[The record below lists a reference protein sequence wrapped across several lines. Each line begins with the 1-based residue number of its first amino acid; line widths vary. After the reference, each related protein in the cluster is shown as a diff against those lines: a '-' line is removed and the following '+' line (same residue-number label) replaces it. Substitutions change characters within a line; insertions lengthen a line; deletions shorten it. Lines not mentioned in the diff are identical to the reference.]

1 MSQSWKWKIYLVL
14 FTAILSI
21 YVLVPTFLGFN
32 SLREEAEK
40 KGNSLPW
47 YVKLFPEKELNLGL
61 DLRGGIYLEL
71 EVSVEEAIY
80 NRLDL
85 MASEISRFLKGKN
98 EKLSFTIDRIPK
110 TYYLRAV
117 APDAATLQTIL
128 DYARSN
134 YRGVLVEKKEAVEK
148 VFQSSDTE
156 EAKLQSTYQSLV
168 EELSKKEGIVDIER
182 SQNSNLFRVVVKEG
196 ADFSSEV
203 QSILSSKFSSLK
215 EINEPN
221 KVVFQ
226 IVSTYLDKMRSDTV
240 KQAVETIR
248 NRIDRYG
255 VSEPSIRQLG
265 SNRIAIELPGV
276 TNPDRAISIVKKA
289 GKLEFKIVDD
299 SKNESELR
307 ALVAQTRKENS
318 IPEGFTEEIV
328 NRLNDLLKGKIPAED
343 EIAFE
348 LEYDPISKKTVRGV
362 PYLLNRKAEVTGEM
376 LRSTQVSVNN
386 NEPYVTLSF
395 NPLGT
400 KIFGEV
406 TEKNIGKRFA
416 ILLDG
421 TVTKAPV
428 IKSAIPSGEAQI
440 TLGYG
445 SYDTLIKEAEDLVLV
460 LREGALPATLKEI
473 TKTVIGPSLGKLA
486 IRESLIASLIAG
498 AALFIFMIVYYKTAG
513 FIADIVLALN
523 VVLIAGLLAMF
534 QATLTLPGIAGIV
547 LTMGMA
553 LDANILIFERIR
565 EELKNGKSPK
575 VAIETGFSNSFT
587 AVVDTHLTTFLSGMV
602 LYHFGTG
609 PIRGFAV
616 TLIIGVI
623 TTLFTAYWV
632 MKLVYSYLLLKV
644 KIQKVSI

>member
-71 EVSVEEAIY
+71 EVTVEEAIY

-134 YRGVLVEKKEAVEK
+134 YRGVLVEKREAVEK

-156 EAKLQSTYQSLV
+156 EVKLQSTYQSLV

-182 SQNSNLFRVVVKEG
+182 SQNSNLFRIVVKEG
-196 ADFSSEV
+196 TNFSEV
-203 QSILSSKFSSLK
+203 QSILSSKFGALK
-215 EINEPN
+215 EIDEPN

-226 IVSTYLDKMRSDTV
+226 IVNTYLDKMRSDTV

-265 SNRIAIELPGV
+265 VNRVAVELPGV

-299 SKNESELR
+299 SKNENEIKTLI
-307 ALVAQTRKENS
+307 AQVRKDAN
-318 IPEGFTEEIV
+318 IPEGYTEEVIT
-328 NRLNDLLKGKIPAED
+328 RLNEALKGKIPAED
-343 EIAFE
+343 EVLFE
-348 LEYDPISKKTVRGV
+348 IEHDPISKKIVRGI
-362 PYLLNRKAEVTGEM
+362 PYLLKRKAEITGEM
-376 LRSTQVSVNN
+376 LRAAQVSVHN
-386 NEPYVTLSF
+386 NEPYVSLSF
-395 NPLGT
+395 NSLGT
-400 KIFGEV
+400 KIFAEV
-406 TEKNIGKRFA
+406 TEANVGKRLA

-445 SYDTLIKEAEDLVLV
+445 NYDALIKESEDLVLV

-473 TKTVIGPSLGKLA
+473 TKTVIGPSLGQSA
-486 IRESLIASLIAG
+486 IHEGLIAALIAG
-498 AALFIFMIVYYKTAG
+498 ITVVAFMILYYKKSG
-513 FIADIVLALN
+513 LIADIVLALN
-523 VVLIAGLLAMF
+523 VLLITGLLALF

-553 LDANILIFERIR
+553 LDANIIIFERIR
-565 EELKNGKSPK
+565 EEIKSGKLAK
-575 VAIETGFSNSFT
+575 QAVEAGFAHAFT

-616 TLIIGVI
+616 TLMIGVL

-632 MKLVYSYLLLKV
+632 TKLIYEYLTIKM